1 MGTDEKKSRKIYG
14 KYSIFQPLT
23 SSQFIW
29 LCKYLNLHSEPRMD
43 EAEGELWEQLKFWR
57 WVRRQA
63 EEDRDMET
71 WDTLEAEENLD
82 METWDITEL

>member
-1 MGTDEKKSRKIYG
+1 MDTDEKKSRKIYG

-29 LCKYLNLHSEPRMD
+29 LCKYLNLHSEPRM
-43 EAEGELWEQLKFWR
+43 EGAEEKLWEQLKFWR

-63 EEDRDMET
+63 EENRDMET
-71 WDTLEAEENLD
+71 WDTLEADENLD
-82 METWDITEL
+82 MEAWETP